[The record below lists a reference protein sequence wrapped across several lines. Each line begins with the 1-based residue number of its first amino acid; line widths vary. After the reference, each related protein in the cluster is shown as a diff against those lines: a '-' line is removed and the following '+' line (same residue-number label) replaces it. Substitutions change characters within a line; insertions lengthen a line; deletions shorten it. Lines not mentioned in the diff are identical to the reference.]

1 MLKKLSIE
9 NFTCFP
15 KAEFSFSKGLNV
27 IIGENGTG
35 KSHILKLGYAIL
47 RSLKNVKKAPAKD
60 AYGRDLA
67 SHLVALFLPDSLGR
81 LASRIQGRNRC
92 EVYADV
98 INVATMSFNFSTQ
111 SSDKVN
117 IDKLDFKKPLQAKPL
132 FIPPKEVLSIYPGL
146 ALALENKDFAFDETY
161 LDISKNLNGVPLR
174 GKRLADIAKHLT
186 PLEAIMGGD
195 IRNDNNKFYFYS
207 SEGKGSF
214 EAHLMAEGSR
224 KLGMLAYLLKT
235 GELTNS
241 SSLFWDEPEAN
252 LNPKL
257 LVNLAQILVDLS
269 SIMQITIAT
278 HSLFLLRELEINIRK
293 EKKLLH
299 APLFTG
305 LHINQEGFASYIQSE
320 KISEIG
326 DIAALDASLEQTD
339 RFMAARS
346 L

>member
-1 MLKKLSIE
+1 MLKTLEIK

-15 KAEFSFSKGLNV
+15 EAKLDFSPGLNV
-27 IIGENGTG
+27 IVGENGTG
-35 KSHILKLGYAIL
+35 KTHLLKLGYAVL
-47 RSLKNVKKAPAKD
+47 RSLKNVQRPPAKE

-67 SHLVALFLPDSLGR
+67 SHLVALFRPDSLGR

-92 EVYADV
+92 EVSVNILD
-98 INVATMSFNFSTQ
+98 VATILFNFSTQ
-111 SSDKVN
+111 SLDIANVDKFV
-117 IDKLDFKKPLQAKPL
+117 FKNTLKAKPL
-132 FIPPKEVLSIYPGL
+132 FIPPKEILSIYPGFS
-146 ALALENKDFAFDETY
+146 LALENKDFAFDETY
-161 LDISKNLNGVPLR
+161 LDISKNLSGVPLK
-174 GKRLADIAKHLT
+174 GKRLSEIAKHLN
-186 PLEAIMGGD
+186 PLEELMGGD
-195 IRNDNNKFYFYS
+195 IRFENNKFYFYS
-207 SEGKGSF
+207 SGKGIF

-278 HSLFLLRELEINIRK
+278 HSLFMLRELEICVRK
-293 EKKLLH
+293 NKDLLH
-299 APLFTG
+299 RPVFTG
-305 LHINQEGFASYIQSE
+305 LHINQEGFVTCTQSE

-326 DIAALDASLEQTD
+326 YIAALDASLEQTD
-339 RFMAARS
+339 RFMAVRG